1 MLWLS
6 VHEVCISISAS
17 TKYQLVVTPE
27 SEYRDRLEL
36 KSANDRTLGVGVNLS
51 TNLLLILTA
60 TNMMKVSLDLEKIK
74 AFRPEYVT
82 IFPVFGP
89 SHLLCRIGRTNLIK
103 SIMMQAI
110 LYGASPVV
118 SQHFSTD
125 SIFSKDSLNH
135 LFRIRYDSA
144 SLQI

>member
-1 MLWLS
+1 VYNLVMPWLS
-6 VHEVCISISAS
+6 VHEVCISISVS

-82 IFPVFGP
+82 FFVPLFGL
-89 SHLLCRIGRTNLIK
+89 SR
-103 SIMMQAI
+103 
-110 LYGASPVV
+110 
-118 SQHFSTD
+118 
-125 SIFSKDSLNH
+125 
-135 LFRIRYDSA
+135 
-144 SLQI
+144 